1 MGKLML
7 TKPGQWTDW
16 HEAGVREKVTVYVK
30 GDVFSGAVVVERERE
45 GVAEQ
50 ITEIR
55 DKYQYTVGA
64 PPYPVS
70 DDDPEGAPSAWAAD
84 AKWRYRAGIPEGADW
99 SGEASAVIE
108 VGE

>member
-16 HEAGVREKVTVYVK
+16 HEAGVRDKVTVYVK

-45 GVAEQ
+45 GVTDRIA
-50 ITEIR
+50 EIR

-70 DDDPEGAPSAWAAD
+70 DDDLEGAPVDWPAGT
-84 AKWRYRAGIPEGADW
+84 KWRYRAGIPGNVEWA
-99 SGEASAVIE
+99 GEASVVIE
-108 VGE
+108 IGE